1 MSNLSRRKGANYE
14 LEICKAL
21 EEHFG
26 AVFKRN
32 LDQCRDGGNDINV
45 KRENGTVIRLE
56 AKRRRSIGNLYEWME
71 QATNSC
77 SVGDT
82 PVVVCRGDNKR
93 SLVVMDFTDFLM
105 MVEKDVE

>member
-1 MSNLSRRKGANYE
+1 MSKLARDRGAAYEREVCKDLERYLGGIFNRKLGQA
-14 LEICKAL
+14 
-21 EEHFG
+21 
-26 AVFKRN
+26 
-32 LDQCRDGGNDINV
+32 RDSGNDIDI
-45 KRENGTVIRLE
+45 KRENGTVVRLE

-93 SLVVMDFTDFLM
+93 SLVVMDLADFLM
-105 MVEKDVE
+105 MVEKDL